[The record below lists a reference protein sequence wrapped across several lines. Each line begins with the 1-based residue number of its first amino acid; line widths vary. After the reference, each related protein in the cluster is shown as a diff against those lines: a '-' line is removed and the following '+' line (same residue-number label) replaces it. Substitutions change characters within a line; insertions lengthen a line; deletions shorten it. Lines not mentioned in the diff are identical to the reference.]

1 MPGRTFV
8 QIPGPTNVPERVQ
21 NAMHRAMVDHRGQ
34 EFAALTPRLL
44 AKLKTVFGTQ
54 RGTPLIFPSSG
65 TGALESSL
73 VNVFSP
79 GDHLLGFNI
88 GFFSESYLR
97 VAQQLGLHVDE
108 VLLPWGSDIPPE
120 MVQRALEEDPWHRIK
135 AVFAIHNET
144 ATGVMTDL
152 PGIRKAID
160 AAKHPALLVV
170 DTISGLGCLEFQFD
184 AWGIDVAVTG
194 SQKGLMLPPGLGL
207 ICVSERGLRA
217 AGQSTSRRA
226 YFDWGPVLELNSKGF
241 FPYTPATSLLYGL
254 NEALDMLLE
263 QGLPQ
268 VVARH
273 ARLAEAVRRA
283 VSAWGLHKV
292 AKSDRAASNALTAV
306 CLPEG
311 VDGVSFLRF
320 MEKSL
325 GISLGAGLGPLSGKA
340 FRIGHLGWLG
350 EAEVLATLAG
360 IEMGLHKAG
369 VKLALGAGVA
379 AAQAFLLAG
388 L

>member
-1 MPGRTFV
+1 MPGRSFV
-8 QIPGPTNVPERVQ
+8 QIPGPSNVPERVQ
-21 NAMHRAMVDHRGQ
+21 NAMHRAMLDHRGQ
-34 EFAALTPRLL
+34 EFAAFTPRVLG
-44 AKLKTVFGTQ
+44 KLKTVFNTQ

-79 GDHLLGFNI
+79 GEHLLGFNI
-88 GFFSESYLR
+88 GYFSESYLR
-97 VAQQLGLHVDE
+97 MAQQLGLHVDE
-108 VLLPWGSDIPPE
+108 VVLPWGSDIPPE
-120 MVQRALEEDPWHRIK
+120 MVQRALEQDREHRIK

-152 PGIRKAID
+152 AGIRGAID

-170 DTISGLGCLEFQFD
+170 DTISGLGCLDFQFD

-207 ICVSERGLRA
+207 ICVSARGLREA
-217 AGQSTSRRA
+217 AQSTSRRS

-241 FPYTPATSLLYGL
+241 FPYTPATSLLFGL

-273 ARLAEAVRRA
+273 ARLAGAVRRA
-283 VSAWGLHKV
+283 VAAWGLQTV
-292 AKSDRAASNALTAV
+292 ARHERSASNVLTAV
-306 CLPEG
+306 RLPEG
-311 VDGVSFLRF
+311 VDGASFLGF
-320 MEKSL
+320 MEQKL
-325 GISLGAGLGPLSGKA
+325 RIALGAGLGPLRGHG

-369 VKLALGAGVA
+369 VKLALGTGVA

-388 L
+388 M